1 MTGIG
6 VAMASQQT
14 ITITIMEPQVLNT
27 TIKVTR
33 KGGRTI
39 ITDGNGGEWKFSRHI
54 DSSTAIASLV
64 YQTIYRNFDVMT
76 CYSGDFEIEFT
87 MTKKNNG

>member
-1 MTGIG
+1 
-6 VAMASQQT
+6 
-14 ITITIMEPQVLNT
+14 MEPEVLNT

-39 ITDGNGGEWKFSRHI
+39 ISDSKGGEWKFSRHI

-64 YQTIYRNFDVMT
+64 YQTIYRNFDVMR
-76 CYSGDFEIEFT
+76 SFSSDFEIEFT
-87 MTKKNNG
+87 MTEKNKSDNEHE